1 MSRVESDE
9 DNTAE
14 LAAIALDSLDRGE
27 FIRRREEKFK
37 SLHETF
43 QNGGR
48 TWYRCLVCNNPSVK
62 WCLEQE
68 GRHTRYLVDME
79 AHMVDEHR
87 DKYLDEVASVMR
99 KEVLARKR
107 ANHGVE
113 DPVRWESYYR
123 TNCKLRRPV

>member
-9 DNTAE
+9 DDTAE
-14 LAAIALDSLDRGE
+14 LAAVVLDRGE
-27 FIRRREEKFK
+27 LIRRREERFK
-37 SLHETF
+37 TLHETF

-48 TWYRCLVCNNPSVK
+48 TWYRCLACNNPSVK
-62 WCLEQE
+62 WMWEQE
-68 GRHTRYLVDME
+68 GRH
-79 AHMVDEHR
+79 MVEEHS
-87 DKYLDEVASVMR
+87 DKYFDEVASVMR